1 MRRRVDII
9 FLLAAFFVDYRILS
23 ENASLFYV
31 LAAVFLAA
39 VLFAEGVR
47 GSARWISIGD
57 FNFQPVE
64 FAKVAVILI
73 LARFFSKKKGEVKSG
88 RVLVHSLVL
97 VLLPVVLVLLQP
109 DLGSAVILFA
119 SWFMMLISSPVRKLH
134 VSILILLIAGAAI
147 AGWFGF

>member
-9 FLLAAFFVDYRILS
+9 FLLAACFLVLASLSTLYSIGVSSGESFFIRQLLFLSFGVLAFLAAFFVDYRILS

-88 RVLVHSLVL
+88 RVLV
-97 VLLPVVLVLLQP
+97 
-109 DLGSAVILFA
+109 
-119 SWFMMLISSPVRKLH
+119 
-134 VSILILLIAGAAI
+134 
-147 AGWFGF
+147 